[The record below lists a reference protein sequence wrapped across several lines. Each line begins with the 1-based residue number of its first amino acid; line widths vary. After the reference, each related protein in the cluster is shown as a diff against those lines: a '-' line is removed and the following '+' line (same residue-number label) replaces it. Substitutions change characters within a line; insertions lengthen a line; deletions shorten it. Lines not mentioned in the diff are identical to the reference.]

1 LLEYLNLSAIKSH
14 KKKHQL
20 YIGLMIVTIDV
31 FKYEL
36 INSILNILQYVE
48 PKLIFR

>member
-1 LLEYLNLSAIKSH
+1 
-14 KKKHQL
+14 
-20 YIGLMIVTIDV
+20 MIDTIDV

-36 INSILNILQYVE
+36 INSILNILQFVE